1 MLSQRNIDFKRNRIV
16 RVVVTFN
23 NTNISYGTGFFVLS
37 NGLLLTCGHVVLGKD
52 FRYVQQDQE
61 FINARGVDNI
71 EKAMNYHTTLTNNVK
86 IELENGTLMDAILYK
101 INPDYDVALLR
112 VNGSSFS
119 HPYFRIER
127 TMEPYLGE
135 EISFYGFPDVLGHT
149 YQNSPFVVNTSIIST
164 FPTTTI
170 GGGNYKHMQI
180 NATAIGGI
188 SGAPLFKGDN
198 NTVVGIINGNYHW
211 AFNNIVSR
219 VQNNDTIWS
228 TKVPLGIGYATSI
241 KVINENTDIFSNQEL
256 N

>member
-23 NTNISYGTGFFVLS
+23 NANISYGTGFFVLP

-52 FRYVQQDQE
+52 FKDVQQDQE
-61 FINARGVDNI
+61 FINAQGTNNV
-71 EKAMNYHTTLTNNVK
+71 EKAMNYHTALTNNVK
-86 IELENGTLMDAILYK
+86 IELENNTLMDAILDK

-112 VNGSSFS
+112 VSEDGFS

-135 EISFYGFPDVLGHT
+135 EISFYGFPTVLGHT

-164 FPTTTI
+164 FPTTI
-170 GGGNYKHMQI
+170 VGGGNYKHMQI
-180 NATAIGGI
+180 NATTIGGI

-198 NTVVGIINGNYHW
+198 NTVVGIINGSYHW
-211 AFNNIVSR
+211 ALNNIVSR
-219 VQNNDTIWS
+219 DQNGESVFS
-228 TKVPLGIGYATSI
+228 TKVPLGIGYATSM
-241 KVINENTDIFSNQEL
+241 KVINENTDIFSN
-256 N
+256 